1 MEFLKKS
8 VCRYSDKSDSLETDI
23 KNMIKDVKENGD
35 KALLRYNIQFDG
47 NDRETFLV
55 SAEEIRSAYSK
66 VDKELIEHMKEA
78 AVNIAKFAQRQ
89 KESIQPVND
98 FETSSGVL
106 LGHKILPLDS
116 CCCYVPGGGYPLYST
131 ALMLAIPART
141 AGVRRIAACSPAM
154 KGTNSIAPVTR
165 VAMDIAGVSEIYCL
179 GGAHAVAAFAYGTE
193 QVKPVDVIVGPGNR
207 YVTEAKRQCYGQV
220 GIDFLAGPSEVL
232 IISEE
237 DGNARYIAAD
247 LLAQSEHDY
256 NAKGILVTTSLKLA
270 EDVLKEVEQQLE
282 ELETKEVAGKSWKN
296 NGEIILVSSLDEAFD
311 VSNDYAP
318 EHLEIHVKDEEYA
331 MSMLHNYGSLFIG
344 ENAAEVFG
352 DYISGTNHTLPTVRA
367 SRYTGGLYVG
377 TFLKVCSYQRISKKG
392 VDSIGRTAVELAL
405 GEGLHGHANAARVR
419 LN

>member
-8 VCRYSDKSDSLETDI
+8 VCRYSVKSDSLEADI

-47 NDRETFLV
+47 NDREIFLV
-55 SAEEIRSAYSK
+55 SAEEIRSAYDK

-78 AVNIAKFAQRQ
+78 AGNIAKFAQRQ
-89 KESIQPVND
+89 KESIQPVED
-98 FETSSGVL
+98 FETSPGVL
-106 LGHKILPLDS
+106 LGHKILPVDS

-154 KGTNSIAPVTR
+154 KGTNSIAPVTL

-193 QVKPVDVIVGPGNR
+193 QIKPVDVIVGPGNR

-237 DGNARYIAAD
+237 GGNARYIAAD

-270 EDVLKEVEQQLE
+270 EDVLKEVKLQLE
-282 ELETKEVAGKSWKN
+282 ELETKEIAGKSWEN
-296 NGEIILVSSLDEAFD
+296 NGEIILVSSMDEAFY
-311 VSNDYAP
+311 VSNEYAP

-331 MSMLHNYGSLFIG
+331 MNMLHNYGSLFIG
-344 ENAAEVFG
+344 VNAAEVFG

-377 TFLKVCSYQRISKKG
+377 TFLKVCSNQRISKKG

-405 GEGLHGHANAARVR
+405 GEGLHAHANAARVR